1 MAARR
6 ITSALARRRPMNE
19 PRIVGVAASGGLDST
34 ALLHCTARQA
44 RGQGIEVLALHV
56 HHGLQPDADRWLA
69 QLRERCAR
77 WRRGGLPVRLEA
89 VRLEGGPARGD
100 SVESWARRERYR
112 ALTAMAHQHGCSV
125 VLLAHHRRD
134 QAETFVL
141 QALRGAGPAGL
152 AAMPSAVTRGGVAWV
167 RPWLDQPRSAIEA
180 YARRHRIAFVEDP
193 SNADP
198 RFARSR
204 LRIQVWPALRQAFP
218 DAETTLCAAA
228 KRAQEAQAAL
238 ADYVAGD
245 LQAVRDGAALA
256 VPAWLAL
263 APPRRAAV
271 LRAWLDGCL
280 AGSERAGTPQSL
292 IERLLAELP
301 GAPSSARW
309 PAPGGALALHRGRL
323 AWLPQAFSSEA
334 QPEGPAEL
342 RLDLSRPG
350 VVPVAQWRGAFHV
363 VPAAA
368 GVAPELLR
376 DVVLRARQ
384 GGERFALAPRATPR
398 SLKKQ
403 YQAVGTPAWDRA
415 GPLVWAEGRLVCVP
429 GLGIDGRV
437 RTTEPGALDIR
448 WVAGPG

>member
-1 MAARR
+1 
-6 ITSALARRRPMNE
+6 MNE
-19 PRIVGVAASGGLDST
+19 PCIVGVAASGGLDST
-34 ALLHCTARQA
+34 ALLHCTARLA

-77 WRRGGLPVRLEA
+77 WRRGGLPVRLEV
-89 VRLEGGPARGD
+89 VRLEGGPARGE
-100 SVESWARRERYR
+100 SVEAWARRERYR
-112 ALTAMAHQHGCSV
+112 ALTAMARQHGCSV

-152 AAMPSAVTRGGVAWV
+152 AAMPRAVKRGDITWL

-180 YARRHRIAFVEDP
+180 YARRQRIAFVEDP

-204 LRIQVWPALRQAFP
+204 LRVEVWPALRNAFP
-218 DAETTLCAAA
+218 DAETTLSAAA
-228 KRAQEAQAAL
+228 RRAQEAKAAL

-245 LQAVRDGAALA
+245 LQAVCDGEALV

-263 APPRRAAV
+263 AAPRRPAV

-280 AGSERAGTPQSL
+280 EGAGTPQSL

-301 GAPSSARW
+301 GAGSPSRW
-309 PAPGGALALHRGRL
+309 PAPGGTLALHRGRL
-323 AWLPQAFSSEA
+323 AWQPQPQPQPQPSSSA
-334 QPEGPAEL
+334 ATLEGPAEV

-350 VVPVAQWRGAFHV
+350 VVPVAGWGGAFHV
-363 VPAAA
+363 APAGC

-376 DVVLRARQ
+376 DVVLRPRQ
-384 GGERFALAPRATPR
+384 GGERFALAPLATPR

-403 YQAVGTPAWDRA
+403 YQAVGVPAWGRA
-415 GPLVWAEGRLVCVP
+415 GPLVWAAGRLVWVP

-437 RTTEPGALDIR
+437 RSTDAGALDIR
-448 WVAGPG
+448 WVAGPA